1 MDEIII
7 YEKPTCSTCRAA
19 AGLLDESGR
28 EFTRVRYHEDRL
40 GADKIAELVRKM
52 GVRPHDIVR
61 TKEATF
67 KELGVRLNDLSDER
81 VIELLATYPELIE
94 RPILE
99 YGGRAVLGRPAEN
112 VTTFLKEIEP

>member
-7 YEKPTCSTCRAA
+7 YEKPTCSKCRVAVA
-19 AGLLDESGR
+19 LLDESGR

-40 GADKIAELVRKM
+40 SEEKIAELVRKM
-52 GVRPHDIVR
+52 GLRPHDIVR

-67 KELGVRLNDLSDER
+67 RELGRKLSDLSDAE
-81 VIELLATYPELIE
+81 VVALLAQYPELIE

-99 YGGRAVLGRPAEN
+99 YGDRAVLGRPTEN
-112 VTTFLKEIEP
+112 VAAFLNEIP